1 MMKFAFRVIFTRPP
15 FSKWLPTKSSNCQ
28 WSPISMKIDIQEY
41 FEVRNWLVMMKLA
54 STCPKSNMGVVWR
67 LLCLH
72 PNTIKPSYY
81 YYSSSSTS
89 RRDFVRPNSQRLI
102 IRSLL
107 IFTGR
112 WISISRGAFRSWK
125 FQNGRRCHGK
135 CERVSKSF
143 TSLISET
150 AKGISTRLG
159 IYIKQGW
166 QNILTKKIASE

>member
-28 WSPISMKIDIQEY
+28 WSDFNE
-41 FEVRNWLVMMKLA
+41 NWYLGVFWSEELVDALN
-54 STCPKSNMGVVWR
+54 SDMGVVWE

-81 YYSSSSTS
+81 YYYYSSSSSS
-89 RRDFVRPNSQRLI
+89 RRVIVRPNSQRLM

-107 IFTGR
+107 SFTGR
-112 WISISRGAFRSWK
+112 WLPISRGAMRSWN
-125 FQNGRRCHGK
+125 FQNGRRCHRNR
-135 CERVSKSF
+135 EHMSKSF

-150 AKGISTRLG
+150 AKGISTRLC
-159 IYIKQGW
+159 IYIK
-166 QNILTKKIASE
+166 